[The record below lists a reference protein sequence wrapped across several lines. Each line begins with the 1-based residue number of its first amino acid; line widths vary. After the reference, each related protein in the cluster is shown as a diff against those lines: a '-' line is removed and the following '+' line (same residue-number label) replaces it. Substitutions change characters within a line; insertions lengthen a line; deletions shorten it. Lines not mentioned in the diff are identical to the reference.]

1 MSAEGVAGLLELRGI
16 TKSFGRVTVATELDL
31 RLAAGE
37 TLGIVGPNGAGKSSL
52 FAVISGDLAPDS
64 GTVLFEGVDVT
75 HVPPHRRTRA
85 GMGRTYQIPR
95 PFEKMTVFENVL
107 VCSHEGAGLRKRTAV
122 DRAAQVLDRTGLLGV
137 ANATAG
143 SLGLL
148 QRKRLE
154 IARGLATDP
163 SLLLLDEVA
172 GGLTDPEVTELVDLV
187 RDVSARGIAVV
198 WIEHVVHALTATV
211 DRLACLAGGKIVAD
225 GDPHTVLADPT
236 VRELYLGQAVTTAE
250 DLA

>member
-1 MSAEGVAGLLELRGI
+1 MSAEGGAGLLELRGI
-16 TKSFGRVTVATELDL
+16 SKSFGRVTVATELDV

-64 GTVLFEGVDVT
+64 GTVLFEGIDVT

-107 VCSHEGAGLRKRTAV
+107 VCCHEGAGLRKRAAI
-122 DRAAQVLDRTGLLGV
+122 DRAAEVLDRTGLLAS

-163 SLLLLDEVA
+163 RLLLLDEVA
-172 GGLTDPEVTELVDLV
+172 GGLTDPEVTELVELV

-211 DRLACLAGGKIVAD
+211 DRLACLAGGRIVAD
-225 GDPHTVLADPT
+225 GDPHDVLADPT

-250 DLA
+250 DLQ

>member
-1 MSAEGVAGLLELRGI
+1 MSADTGVGLLSLRGI
-16 TKSFGRVTVATELDL
+16 SKSFGQVTVASGLDL
-31 RLAAGE
+31 DLAPGE

-52 FAVISGDLAPDS
+52 FAMISGDLRPDS
-64 GTVLFEGVDVT
+64 GTVRFDGVDVT
-75 HVPPHRRTRA
+75 DVPPHRRTRS

-107 VCSHEGAGLRKRTAV
+107 VCAHQGAGLRKRVAIE
-122 DRAAQVLDRTGLLGV
+122 RAAAVLDRTALLGA

-163 SLLLLDEVA
+163 RMILLDEVA
-172 GGLTDPEVTELVDLV
+172 GGLTEPEVAELVTLV
-187 RDVSARGIAVV
+187 RDVSAQGIAVV
-198 WIEHVVHALTATV
+198 WIEHVVHALTASV
-211 DRLACLAGGKIVAD
+211 DRLACLAGGRIVAD
-225 GDPHTVLADPT
+225 GAPHAVLEDPT